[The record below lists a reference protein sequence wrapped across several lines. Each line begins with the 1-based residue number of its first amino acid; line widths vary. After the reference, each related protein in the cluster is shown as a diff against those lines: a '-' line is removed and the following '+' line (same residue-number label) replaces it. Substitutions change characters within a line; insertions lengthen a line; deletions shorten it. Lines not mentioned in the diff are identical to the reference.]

1 MISLNELPK
10 YVLII
15 MSLFPLSV
23 TVLPLS
29 VPITYMNDPIDDVII
44 MINFM
49 TSPFQI

>member
-15 MSLFPLSV
+15 LSLFPLSV
-23 TVLPLS
+23 LLLS

-44 MINFM
+44 NVM